1 MSNAEE
7 YDAAY
12 AATVAA
18 AAYAIAAR
26 EEERL
31 ASQEKPIADKF
42 GTEGKTM
49 ADKVTSGKKPASLG
63 ESRITPESKSPPKRG
78 ESFKRPIEGSR
89 STKWFSREEPIY
101 DAYDDEPGGTSI
113 ASFFCSDFI

>member
-18 AAYAIAAR
+18 VAYAIAAR
-26 EEERL
+26 EERL

>member
-1 MSNAEE
+1 MSDAEE

-18 AAYAIAAR
+18 VAYAIAAR
-26 EEERL
+26 EERL
-31 ASQEKPIADKF
+31 ASQEKPIAEKF

-49 ADKVTSGKKPASLG
+49 ADKVASGKKPSSLGG
-63 ESRITPESKSPPKRG
+63 ESRITPQSKSPHKRG

-113 ASFFCSDFI
+113 ASFFSF

>member
-26 EEERL
+26 EERL
-31 ASQEKPIADKF
+31 ASQEKPIAEKF

-49 ADKVTSGKKPASLG
+49 ADKVASGKKPASLG
-63 ESRITPESKSPPKRG
+63 GESRITPQSKSPHKRG

-89 STKWFSREEPIY
+89 STKWFSGKEPID
-101 DAYDDEPGGTSI
+101 DAYDDEQGGIRITLL
-113 ASFFCSDFI
+113 FCSDFI